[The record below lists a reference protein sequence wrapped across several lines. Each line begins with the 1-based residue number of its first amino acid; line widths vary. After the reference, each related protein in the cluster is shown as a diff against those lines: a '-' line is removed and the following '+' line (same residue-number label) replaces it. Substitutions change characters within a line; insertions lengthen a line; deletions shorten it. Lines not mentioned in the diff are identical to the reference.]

1 MSRLFLAPSD
11 SSLNCQTRIT
21 RQSRSTQPAYPM
33 TYSKRFFVAAF
44 LLFSSTA
51 LAHSQPKA
59 PLAPAPRVT
68 LGEFAAR
75 RAALAAASPDGVILA
90 IGAAEPEQDYL
101 TFFQS
106 PNFYYLTGV
115 REPDAVL
122 LGVKKGDNVTWT
134 LFVQPREPSREVWTG
149 RRVGPAAA
157 EARWGV
163 AGRSMLTLNAVL
175 DSVLAPSTTLSVV
188 ADMGIPGRQSPH
200 DQALAALQTKHPTIV
215 VKNAASTVMKL
226 RAYKTEAELALIKR
240 ATDITV
246 QAHREVAR
254 SIAADGFEYEVQAEL
269 ERVFRK
275 NGAERP
281 SFSSIV
287 GSGPNATTLHYNA
300 NDRQMKAGE
309 MVVVDIGA
317 SFDGYAADMTR
328 SYPVNGV
335 FTSEQRAV
343 YQLVRD
349 AQMAAERQARAG
361 QRAQLMSDSAS
372 AVLAA
377 GLTKLGL
384 IESPDATYDCN
395 ADGTTKC
402 KQLSLFYMHGL
413 GHGIGLEVHDPDRY
427 YYDRML
433 APGSVFTLEPGVY
446 VRENLL
452 EILPGTARNAALIEK
467 IRTAVGKFAN
477 IGVRIEDDYIVTEK
491 GLEWITKGPREIA
504 EIEAAM
510 RKSRM

>member
-1 MSRLFLAPSD
+1 M
-11 SSLNCQTRIT
+11 
-21 RQSRSTQPAYPM
+21 M
-33 TYSKRFFVAAF
+33 MYSKRLLMAACF
-44 LLFSSTA
+44 LAGSPDVVI
-51 LAHSQPKA
+51 SQPKSPA
-59 PLAPAPRVT
+59 GSAPRVT
-68 LGEFAAR
+68 IGEFAAR

-115 REPDAVL
+115 REPDAALV
-122 LGVKKGDNVTWT
+122 GVKKGSTVSWT

-149 RRVGPAAA
+149 KRVGPSAA

-163 AGRSMLTLNAVL
+163 AGRSMQTLNAML
-175 DSVLAPSTTLSVV
+175 DSVLEPSTIVSVV
-188 ADMGIPGRQSPH
+188 ADMGIPGRQTPH
-200 DQALAALQTKHPTIV
+200 DQALAALQAKHPTIV
-215 VKNAASTVMKL
+215 VKNATSAVLKL
-226 RAYKTEAELALIKR
+226 RAYKTDAELALIKR

-246 QAHREVAR
+246 QAHRDVAR
-254 SIAADGFEYEVQAEL
+254 AIAADGFEYEVQADL

-328 SYPVNGV
+328 SYPVSGV
-335 FTSEQRAV
+335 FSPEQRAI

-452 EILPGTARNAALIEK
+452 EILPATTRNAALIEK
-467 IRTAVGKFAN
+467 IRSAVVRFAN

-491 GLEWITKGPREIA
+491 GLEWITKSPREIA